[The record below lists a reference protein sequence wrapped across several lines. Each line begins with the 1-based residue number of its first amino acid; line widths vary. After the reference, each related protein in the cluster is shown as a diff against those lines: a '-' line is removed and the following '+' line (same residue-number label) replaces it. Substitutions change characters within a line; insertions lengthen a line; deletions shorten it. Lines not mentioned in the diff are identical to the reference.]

1 MSNNNSILLI
11 DPNFDPVTASAC
23 NLLVK
28 VGQDS
33 FSYAII
39 NKETQQVNAVF
50 DEQECENG
58 LQKLADR
65 LKTDHYLN
73 LPYQKVKVAI
83 HTPNVIAVPN
93 DLYEETHLTNHTP
106 YFIGSH
112 TGSLY
117 QQAHQHFGF
126 TTVFAL
132 SKTAEDTLNSFNLS
146 QLFTIDAGLLA
157 LAQNME
163 ETALLIDFT
172 ANSFQVLYLKAG
184 KVTFQQCYEI
194 DNLDEFNYYL
204 LLMFSQLDIQPKD
217 VVLHLSGIV
226 HEDDER
232 YNCLAKYFTEIKFS
246 NQQQQLNQ
254 DVLDDMPSHY
264 YSSLL
269 ALDQC
274 E

>member
-1 MSNNNSILLI
+1 MNSSNSILLI
-11 DPNFDPVTASAC
+11 DPNFDPAKVSAC
-23 NLLVK
+23 NLLIK

-33 FSYAII
+33 FSYAIV

-58 LQKLADR
+58 LQKLSDR
-65 LKTDHYLN
+65 LKTDHYLT
-73 LPYQKVKVAI
+73 LPYQKVKVAV

-93 DLYEETHLTNHTP
+93 ELYSEQLLANHTP

-117 QQAHQHFGF
+117 QQAHSHFGF

-146 QLFTIDAGLLA
+146 QLFTLDAGLLA
-157 LAQNME
+157 LAQNIG
-163 ETALLIDFT
+163 ETGLLIDFT
-172 ANSFQVLYLKAG
+172 ASSFQVLYLKN
-184 KVTFQQCYEI
+184 KQVVFQQNYEI

-204 LLMFSQLDIQPKD
+204 LLIINQLGIEPKETP
-217 VVLHLSGIV
+217 LFLSGIV
-226 HEDDER
+226 HEGDER
-232 YNCLAKYFTEIKFS
+232 YNCLAKYFA
-246 NQQQQLNQ
+246 QLQFVNGQ
-254 DVLDDMPSHY
+254 PELDQSILDDMPSHY
-264 YSSLL
+264 YSNLL